1 MSFTSKLSR
10 FTEASAASSN
20 TATSKEAVVAKNNN
34 TIHPFFDVHKM
45 SKEAVAA
52 KNNTIHPFLDVHRI
66 LDHHIQFMKESALDS
81 PVKHSLTSLAVK
93 DLKVTHRLDAD
104 YQGQCAEL
112 ISATEEFRI
121 EDTEDYEWLFNE
133 VERESIELEVPLP
146 APRRPSPVAT
156 DSVTSRQRKRFGMI
170 FQL

>member
-10 FTEASAASSN
+10 FTKASAASSN
-20 TATSKEAVVAKNNN
+20 TATSKEAVVAKNDNN
-34 TIHPFFDVHKM
+34 DTI
-45 SKEAVAA
+45 
-52 KNNTIHPFLDVHRI
+52 NPFLDVHKM
-66 LDHHIQFMKESALDS
+66 LDHHIQFMKGSFLDS
-81 PVKHSLTSLAVK
+81 PVKHSSTPLAVR

-133 VERESIELEVPLP
+133 VEREGIELEVPLP

-156 DSVTSRQRKRFGMI
+156 DSVTPRQRKRFGMI